1 MPEIRVCYEDT
12 DAGGVVYY
20 GKYLRYL
27 EQGRMEFFRE
37 RGLSVFALH
46 EQGYLIPVT
55 RLEIDYLV
63 PAVLDD
69 LVRVKT
75 TVLEIARATL
85 VLGQQVFRLRDGA
98 LLVDARVELAFIGAA
113 KKPRRFP
120 PEVLAAL
127 YDDAEKRNPE

>member
-37 RGLSVFALH
+37 RGLSVMALH
-46 EQGYLIPVT
+46 EKGFLIPVT
-55 RLEIDYLV
+55 RLEIDYLA

-69 LVRVKT
+69 LIRVET
-75 TVLEIARATL
+75 IVEEIAGAT
-85 VLGQQVFRLRDGA
+85 FRLRQQVVRVSDSE
-98 LLVDARVELAFIGAA
+98 LLVDANLDMAFIGAGR
-113 KKPRRFP
+113 KPRRLP
-120 PEVLAAL
+120 PELLTALENGAAEMH
-127 YDDAEKRNPE
+127 A

>member
-1 MPEIRVCYEDT
+1 MTERRIYYEDT

-37 RGLSVFALH
+37 RGLSVLALH
-46 EQGYLIPVT
+46 EQGFMIPVT

-69 LVRVKT
+69 LIRVET
-75 TVLEIARATL
+75 TVEEISGAT
-85 VLGQQVFRLRDGA
+85 FRLRQQVVRVSDA
-98 LLVDARVELAFIGAA
+98 ELLVDANLEMAFIGVS
-113 KKPRRFP
+113 KKPRRLP
-120 PEVLAAL
+120 LELLTAL
-127 YDDAEKRNPE
+127 GNGVAEMHA